1 MGKYGII
8 FGLQEEAMEKIS
20 QGETCLLTQFF
31 RLPFTLSEFHRDK
44 SSQVFGSCSVRD
56 Q

>member
-1 MGKYGII
+1 MGKYGKI

-31 RLPFTLSEFHRDK
+31 RLPFTLSEFHKR
-44 SSQVFGSCSVRD
+44 SQVFGSCSVRD